1 MELFQSVMVALVC
14 VNLAYL
20 AITRLRTLTRL
31 TAVQGALLALV
42 PLLFADPSSGVGHG
56 HALLLSL
63 AVFAIKGVG
72 FPWLLARTLSRLE
85 VNPVVEPYLGFNLSL
100 VAGVAG
106 LLFSLWLETRLPFPP
121 GLFPPLLFPAA
132 LTTIFTGLTLVVAR
146 QKALTQVI
154 GYLAA
159 ENGIFLLGTPLSG
172 QGSVWLEL
180 SVLLDVFVAVF
191 VMGIALHHISKT
203 FESIDV
209 GRFCSLRD

>member
-1 MELFQSVMVALVC
+1 MVALIC
-14 VNLAYL
+14 VNLSYL
-20 AITRLRTLTRL
+20 AITRLRTLARL
-31 TAVQGALLALV
+31 TAVQGMLLALV
-42 PLLFADPSSGVGHG
+42 PLLFADPGAPG
-56 HALLLSL
+56 HAIFLSL
-63 AVFAIKGVG
+63 AVLAIKGIG
-72 FPWLLARTLSRLE
+72 FPWLLSRTLSRLE
-85 VNPVVEPYLGFNLSL
+85 VNPVVEPYIGFNLSL

-132 LTTIFTGLTLVVAR
+132 LTTIFTGLALVVAR
-146 QKALTQVI
+146 HKALTQVI

-172 QGSVWLEL
+172 QGSVLLEL

-191 VMGIALHHISKT
+191 VMGIALYHISRT

-209 GRFCSLRD
+209 GRFCTLRD

>member
-1 MELFQSVMVALVC
+1 MTGMELFQTVMVALVC
-14 VNLAYL
+14 CNLGYL
-20 AITRLRTLTRL
+20 VITRLRSLVRL

-42 PLLFADPSSGVGHG
+42 PLLFTGSAAHG
-56 HALLLSL
+56 HALALSL

-72 FPWLLARTLSRLE
+72 FPLLLARTLARLE
-85 VNPVVEPYLGFNLSL
+85 VNPVVEPYLGFSLSL
-100 VAGVAG
+100 LAGVAG
-106 LLFSLWLETRLPFPP
+106 LLFSLWLETRLPVAP

-132 LTTIFTGLTLVVAR
+132 LTTIFAGLTLVIAR
-146 QKALTQVI
+146 KKALTQVI

-159 ENGIFLLGTPLSG
+159 ENGIFLFGTPLSG

-191 VMGIALHHISKT
+191 VMGIAIHHINKT

>member
-1 MELFQSVMVALVC
+1 VDATQSLLVALVC

-20 AITRLRTLTRL
+20 AVTRLITLTRI
-31 TAVQGALLALV
+31 TALQGVLLAAT
-42 PLLFADPSSGVGHG
+42 PLAVLGPDPHS
-56 HALLLSL
+56 HAIILAL

-72 FPWLLARTLSRLE
+72 FPWLLARTLSRLGG
-85 VNPVVEPYLGFNLSL
+85 NPVVEPYLGFNVSLLS
-100 VAGVAG
+100 GVAG

-132 LTTIFTGLTLVVAR
+132 LTSIFSGLALVVAR
-146 QKALTQVI
+146 RKAITQVI

-159 ENGIFLLGTPLSG
+159 ENGIFLLGVPLSA

-191 VMGIALHHISKT
+191 VMGIALHHINQT

>member
-1 MELFQSVMVALVC
+1 MVALIC
-14 VNLAYL
+14 VNLSYL
-20 AITRLRTLTRL
+20 AITRLRTLARL
-31 TAVQGALLALV
+31 TAVQGVLLALV
-42 PLLFADPSSGVGHG
+42 PLLFAAPDAPG
-56 HALLLSL
+56 HAIFLSL
-63 AVFAIKGVG
+63 AVLAIKGIG

-85 VNPVVEPYLGFNLSL
+85 VNPVVEPYIGFNLSL

-132 LTTIFTGLTLVVAR
+132 LTTIFTGLALVVAR
-146 QKALTQVI
+146 HKALTQVI

-172 QGSVWLEL
+172 QGSVLLEL

-191 VMGIALHHISKT
+191 VMGIALYHISRT

-209 GRFCSLRD
+209 GRFCTLRD

>member
-42 PLLFADPSSGVGHG
+42 PLLFAGPETGVGHG
-56 HALLLSL
+56 HAMLLSL

-100 VAGVAG
+100 LAGVSG

-132 LTTIFTGLTLVVAR
+132 LTTIFAGLTLVVAR
-146 QKALTQVI
+146 KKALTQVI
-154 GYLAA
+154 GYLGA

-191 VMGIALHHISKT
+191 VMGIAIHHINKT

>member
-1 MELFQSVMVALVC
+1 MQPFQTVMVALIS

-20 AITRLRTLTRL
+20 AVTRLRTLTRL
-31 TAVQGALLALV
+31 TAVQGCLLAVV
-42 PLLFADPSSGVGHG
+42 PLLFAAPGEG
-56 HALLLSL
+56 HATLMAL
-63 AVFAIKGVG
+63 AVLAIKGIG

-85 VNPVVEPYLGFNLSL
+85 VNPVTEPYLGFNLSL

-132 LTTIFTGLTLVVAR
+132 LTTIFAGLTLVIAR
-146 QKALTQVI
+146 RKALTQVI

-159 ENGIFLLGTPLSG
+159 ENGIFLLGTPLAG

-191 VMGIALHHISKT
+191 VMGIALHHISQT
-203 FESIDV
+203 FESIDI

>member
-1 MELFQSVMVALVC
+1 MTQTLMVALVC

-20 AITRLRTLTRL
+20 AVTRLRSLTRI
-31 TAVQGALLALV
+31 TAVQGILLAAA
-42 PLLFADPSSGVGHG
+42 PLTVLGQDPHG
-56 HALLLSL
+56 HATTL
-63 AVFAIKGVG
+63 ALGVLAIKGIG

-85 VNPVVEPYLGFNLSL
+85 VNPVVEPYLGFNVSL
-100 VAGVAG
+100 LAGVAG

-132 LTTIFTGLTLVVAR
+132 LTSIFSGLALVVAR
-146 QKALTQVI
+146 RKALTQVI

-159 ENGIFLLGTPLSG
+159 ENGIFLLGVPLSA

-191 VMGIALHHISKT
+191 VMGIALHHINKT

>member
-1 MELFQSVMVALVC
+1 MVALIC

-20 AITRLRTLTRL
+20 AITRLRTLARL
-31 TAVQGALLALV
+31 TAVQGVLLALV
-42 PLLFADPSSGVGHG
+42 PLLFATPGAPG
-56 HALLLSL
+56 HAVFLSL
-63 AVFAIKGVG
+63 AVLAIKGIG

-85 VNPVVEPYLGFNLSL
+85 VNPVVEPYIGFNLSL

-132 LTTIFTGLTLVVAR
+132 LTTIFTGLALVVAR
-146 QKALTQVI
+146 HKALTQVI

-172 QGSVWLEL
+172 QGSVLLEL

-191 VMGIALHHISKT
+191 VMGIALYHISRT

-209 GRFCSLRD
+209 GRFCTLRD

>member
-1 MELFQSVMVALVC
+1 MVAVVC

-20 AITRLRTLTRL
+20 AVTRLRTLTRL
-31 TAVQGALLALV
+31 TAVQGVLLAIV
-42 PLLFADPSSGVGHG
+42 PLLFAGPGSYG
-56 HALLLSL
+56 HALLFSL
-63 AVFAIKGVG
+63 AILAIKGIG

-100 VAGVAG
+100 IAGVSG

-132 LTTIFTGLTLVVAR
+132 LTAIFTGLVLVVAR

-191 VMGIALHHISKT
+191 VMGIALHHISRT

-209 GRFCSLRD
+209 GRFCTLRD

>member
-1 MELFQSVMVALVC
+1 MELAQAVMVALVC

-20 AITRLRTLTRL
+20 AVTRLRTLTRI
-31 TAVQGALLALV
+31 TAIQGALLALV
-42 PLLFADPSSGVGHG
+42 PLLFPGAEGHS
-56 HALLLSL
+56 HAALLSL

-132 LTTIFTGLTLVVAR
+132 LTSIFTGLTLVVAR

-172 QGSVWLEL
+172 QGSVWMEL

-191 VMGIALHHISKT
+191 VMGIALHHISRT

>member
-1 MELFQSVMVALVC
+1 MVALVC

-20 AITRLRTLTRL
+20 AVTRLRSLTRI
-31 TAVQGALLALV
+31 TAVQGVLLAAA
-42 PLLFADPSSGVGHG
+42 PLAVLGPSPHG
-56 HALLLSL
+56 HAVIL
-63 AVFAIKGVG
+63 ALGVLAIKGIG
-72 FPWLLARTLSRLE
+72 FPWLLARTLARLE
-85 VNPVVEPYLGFNLSL
+85 VNPVVEPYLGFNVSL
-100 VAGVAG
+100 LAGVAG

-121 GLFPPLLFPAA
+121 ELFPPLLFPAA
-132 LTTIFTGLTLVVAR
+132 LTSIFSGLALVVAR
-146 QKALTQVI
+146 RKALTQVI

-159 ENGIFLLGTPLSG
+159 ENGIFLLGVPLSA

-191 VMGIALHHISKT
+191 VMGIALHHINKT

>member
-1 MELFQSVMVALVC
+1 MQLFQSVMVALIC

-20 AITRLRTLTRL
+20 AITRLRSLARL
-31 TAVQGALLALV
+31 TAVQGTLLAVV
-42 PLLFADPSSGVGHG
+42 PLLFPDTAS
-56 HALLLSL
+56 HAHVWLLSL
-63 AVFAIKGVG
+63 AILAIKAVG
-72 FPWLLARTLSRLE
+72 FPWLLARTLARLE

-100 VAGVAG
+100 LAGVCG

-132 LTTIFTGLTLVVAR
+132 LTTIFTGLTLVIAR
-146 QKALTQVI
+146 KKALTQVI

-180 SVLLDVFVAVF
+180 SVLLDIFVAVF
-191 VMGIALHHISKT
+191 VMGIAIHHINKT

>member
-1 MELFQSVMVALVC
+1 MDTTQTLMVALVC

-20 AITRLRTLTRL
+20 AVTRLRSLTRI
-31 TAVQGALLALV
+31 TAVQGVLLAGA
-42 PLLFADPSSGVGHG
+42 PLAVLGPSPHG
-56 HALLLSL
+56 HAMIL
-63 AVFAIKGVG
+63 ALGVLAIKGIG
-72 FPWLLARTLSRLE
+72 FPWLLARTLTRLE
-85 VNPVVEPYLGFNLSL
+85 VNPVVEPYLGFNVSL
-100 VAGVAG
+100 LAGVAG

-132 LTTIFTGLTLVVAR
+132 LTSIFSGLALVVAR
-146 QKALTQVI
+146 RKALTQVI

-159 ENGIFLLGTPLSG
+159 ENGIFLLGVPLSA

-191 VMGIALHHISKT
+191 VMGIALHHINKT

>member
-1 MELFQSVMVALVC
+1 MQLFQSVMVALVC

-20 AITRLRTLTRL
+20 AITRLRSLARL
-31 TAVQGALLALV
+31 TAVQGALLAVV
-42 PLLFADPSSGVGHG
+42 PLLFPDTAS
-56 HALLLSL
+56 HAHVWLLSL
-63 AVFAIKGVG
+63 AIFAIKAVG
-72 FPWLLARTLSRLE
+72 FPWLLARTLARLE

-100 VAGVAG
+100 LAGVCG

-132 LTTIFTGLTLVVAR
+132 LTTIFTGLTLVIAR
-146 QKALTQVI
+146 KKALTQVI

-180 SVLLDVFVAVF
+180 SVLLDIFVAVF
-191 VMGIALHHISKT
+191 VMGIAIHHINKT

>member
-1 MELFQSVMVALVC
+1 MALVQYLLVALVC
-14 VNLAYL
+14 LNLAYL
-20 AITRLRTLTRL
+20 AVTRLRTLTRI
-31 TAVQGALLALV
+31 TAVQGVLLAAM
-42 PLLFADPSSGVGHG
+42 PLAVLGPDPHS
-56 HALLLSL
+56 HALILSL
-63 AVFAIKGVG
+63 GVFAIKAIG
-72 FPWLLARTLSRLE
+72 FPWLLARTLSRLGGD
-85 VNPVVEPYLGFNLSL
+85 PVIRPYLGFNLSL
-100 VAGVAG
+100 LAGVAG

-132 LTTIFTGLTLVVAR
+132 LTSIFSGLALVVAR
-146 QKALTQVI
+146 RKAITQVI

-159 ENGIFLLGTPLSG
+159 ENGIFLLGVPLSA

-191 VMGIALHHISKT
+191 VMGIALHHINQT

>member
-1 MELFQSVMVALVC
+1 MELFQSVMVALLC
-14 VNLAYL
+14 VNLALL
-20 AITRLRTLTRL
+20 AVTRLRTLTRI
-31 TAVQGALLALV
+31 TAIQGALLALV
-42 PLLFADPSSGVGHG
+42 PLLSATPGTAGHM
-56 HALLLSL
+56 LPLSL
-63 AVFAIKGVG
+63 AVLAIKGIG

-100 VAGVAG
+100 LAGVSG

-191 VMGIALHHISKT
+191 VMGIAIHHISKT
-203 FESIDV
+203 FDSIDV

>member
-1 MELFQSVMVALVC
+1 MDATQSLLVALVC

-20 AITRLRTLTRL
+20 AVTRLRSLTRI
-31 TAVQGALLALV
+31 TAVQGVLLAGA
-42 PLLFADPSSGVGHG
+42 PLAVLGPSPHG
-56 HALLLSL
+56 HAMIL
-63 AVFAIKGVG
+63 ALGVLAIKGIG
-72 FPWLLARTLSRLE
+72 FPWLVARTLSRLE
-85 VNPVVEPYLGFNLSL
+85 VNPVVEPYFGFNMSL
-100 VAGVAG
+100 LAGVGG
-106 LLFSLWLETRLPFPP
+106 LLFSLWLESRLPFPP

-132 LTTIFTGLTLVVAR
+132 LTSIFSGLTLVVAR
-146 QKALTQVI
+146 RKALTQVI

-159 ENGIFLLGTPLSG
+159 ENGIFLLGVPLAA

-191 VMGIALHHISKT
+191 VMGIALHHINKT

>member
-1 MELFQSVMVALVC
+1 MVALIC
-14 VNLAYL
+14 VNLSYL
-20 AITRLRTLTRL
+20 AITRLRTLARL
-31 TAVQGALLALV
+31 TAVQGVLLALV
-42 PLLFADPSSGVGHG
+42 PLLFADPGAPG
-56 HALLLSL
+56 HAIFLSL
-63 AVFAIKGVG
+63 AVLAIKGIG

-85 VNPVVEPYLGFNLSL
+85 VNPVVEPYIGFNLSL

-132 LTTIFTGLTLVVAR
+132 LTTIFTGLALVVAR
-146 QKALTQVI
+146 HKALTQVI

-159 ENGIFLLGTPLSG
+159 ENGIFLLGTPLSS
-172 QGSVWLEL
+172 QGSVLLEL

-191 VMGIALHHISKT
+191 VMGIALYHISRT

-209 GRFCSLRD
+209 GRFCTLRD

>member
-1 MELFQSVMVALVC
+1 MDPTQTLMVALVC

-20 AITRLRTLTRL
+20 AVTRLRSLTRI
-31 TAVQGALLALV
+31 TAVQGVLLAAA
-42 PLLFADPSSGVGHG
+42 PLAVLGPSPHG
-56 HALLLSL
+56 HAVIL
-63 AVFAIKGVG
+63 ALGVLAIKGIG
-72 FPWLLARTLSRLE
+72 FPWLLARTLARLE
-85 VNPVVEPYLGFNLSL
+85 VNPVVEPYLGFNVSL
-100 VAGVAG
+100 LAGVAG

-121 GLFPPLLFPAA
+121 ELFPPLLFPAA
-132 LTTIFTGLTLVVAR
+132 LTSIFSGLALVVAR
-146 QKALTQVI
+146 RKALTQVI

-159 ENGIFLLGTPLSG
+159 ENGIFLLGVPLSA

-191 VMGIALHHISKT
+191 VMGIALHHINKT

>member
-1 MELFQSVMVALVC
+1 MELYHSVLVALLC
-14 VNLAYL
+14 ADLAFL
-20 AITRLRTLTRL
+20 AVTRLRSLTRL
-31 TAVQGALLALV
+31 TAVQGALLALT
-42 PLLFADPSSGVGHG
+42 PLLLAPAGDSGHM
-56 HALLLSL
+56 ALLSL
-63 AVFAIKGVG
+63 AVLAIKGVG

-100 VAGVAG
+100 LAGVSG

-121 GLFPPLLFPAA
+121 GLFPPLLFPTA
-132 LTTIFTGLTLVVAR
+132 LTTIFTGLTLVIAR
-146 QKALTQVI
+146 RKALTQVI

-159 ENGIFLLGTPLSG
+159 ENGIFLLGTPLSV

-191 VMGIALHHISKT
+191 VMGIAIHHINKT

-209 GRFCSLRD
+209 GRFCTLRD